1 MNVFD
6 ALLSVADHI
15 EQRPQLYNFEKV
27 SMPTAKDPRACI
39 LGRLGEV
46 MRLDV
51 ANADLV
57 APRVLGCPHNEFF
70 NELAAI
76 IYRKTGMPQSPMTP
90 LMVSTLVAAAL
101 REYVTIHRGEERPAI
116 PQMVRAIFDAPATA
130 LEVDSVSQWAYVSP
144 QWAIA
149 APPGYVYNLNTDSY
163 VLAKPKGEMYA
174 VV

>member
-15 EQRPQLYNFEKV
+15 EQRPQLYSFEKTT
-27 SMPTAKDPRACI
+27 MPTARDPRACI

-46 MRLDV
+46 MGLDV

-57 APRVLGCPHNEFF
+57 APRALGCPHNAFF

-76 IYRKTGMPQSPMTP
+76 IYRKTGMPPSPMTP
-90 LMVSTLVAAAL
+90 LMVSTLVSTAL
-101 REYVTIHRGEERPAI
+101 REYVTLHRGEERPAI
-116 PQMVRAIFDAPATA
+116 PAEVRAIFDAPATA
-130 LEVDSVSQWAYVSP
+130 LEVGSVSQWAYVSP
-144 QWAIA
+144 QWAGA
-149 APPGYVYNLNTDSY
+149 SPGYVYNLNTDSY